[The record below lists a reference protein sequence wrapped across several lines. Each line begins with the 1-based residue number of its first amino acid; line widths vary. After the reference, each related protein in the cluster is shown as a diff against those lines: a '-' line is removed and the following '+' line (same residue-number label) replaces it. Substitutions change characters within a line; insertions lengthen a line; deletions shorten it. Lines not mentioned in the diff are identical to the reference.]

1 MTMTPVTEAIQRLR
15 RRLLLHEGAESSD
28 AQLLACFIE
37 NRDEAAFAAL
47 VRRHGPMVFGVCRRV
62 LRNHCDAEDAFQ
74 ATFLVLVRKA
84 ASLASR
90 ELLANWLYR
99 VAYQTAAKAR
109 TMVCKRRKRE
119 MQMAE
124 MPEPETP
131 PQDSRSDL
139 QFLLDHELNRLPTKY
154 RVPLLLCDLE
164 GNSRKEVARQL
175 GWPEGTLSGRLAR
188 ARKMLAGRLARRGL
202 VLTAGTL
209 PGLFAQVASAC
220 VPASAA
226 ASTIKAA
233 LSLVTGQSAAAGAIS
248 LKVAALMEGVL
259 NAMFMTKLKFVAVVL
274 LVTGLLAVGGGL
286 ITYQTATAQQN
297 KADRPT
303 GKGKRGDTDAPKTDA
318 TKIDKAKLQGVWQIE
333 SMEGDGMQISPDD
346 LAAVDAEQKRVLIDG
361 DKWITKNGDGKEER
375 RPFQLDATKTP
386 RTINVR
392 AQDDSFDQLGIY
404 QLEGDDLKI
413 CFCGGE
419 KQERPTEFATKKGS
433 PMIVF
438 VYKRVAT
445 KQADKSDK

>member
-1 MTMTPVTEAIQRLR
+1 MMKTPVTEAVKQIR
-15 RRLLLHEGAESSD
+15 RRLLRQEATEFND
-28 AQLLACFIE
+28 AQLLKCFIE
-37 NRDEAAFAAL
+37 HRDEVAFAAL
-47 VRRHGPMVFGVCRRV
+47 VRRHGPMVFGVCRR
-62 LRNHCDAEDAFQ
+62 LLHNHCDAEDAFQ

-109 TMVCKRRKRE
+109 TMVCRRRKRE
-119 MQMAE
+119 MQVAE
-124 MPEPETP
+124 IPEPETP

-139 QFLLDHELNRLPTKY
+139 QFLLDQELSRLPSKY
-154 RVPLLLCDLE
+154 RAPLLLCDLQ

-188 ARKMLAGRLARRGL
+188 ARKMLAGRLARRG

-209 PGLFAQVASAC
+209 PGLFAQSASAR

-233 LSLVTGQSAAAGAIS
+233 LSLVKGQSAAAGAIS
-248 LKVAALMEGVL
+248 LKVAALMEGAL
-259 NAMFMTKLKFVAVVL
+259 NAMFMTKLKFAAVVL

-286 ITYQTATAQQN
+286 STYQAATAQQN

-318 TKIDKAKLQGVWQIE
+318 TKIDKAKLQGVWHIE

-346 LAAVDAEQKRVLIDG
+346 LAAVDAEQRRILIDG
-361 DKWITKNGDGKEER
+361 DKWITKNGEGKEER
-375 RPFQLDATKTP
+375 RAFQLDAAKAPKTV
-386 RTINVR
+386 NVR
-392 AQDDSFDQLGIY
+392 ALDGSFDQLGIY
-404 QLEGDDLKI
+404 QLDGDDLKI

-419 KQERPTEFATKKGS
+419 KQERPTEFATKKDS
-433 PMIVF
+433 PMILF

-445 KQADKSDK
+445 KQADKSGK